1 MSKIIKE
8 KEYLTLLAKTKN
20 RKKRAALIDLATANE
35 INALSELIVNI
46 LNANVPLNPKTKTR
60 LVRYKTDLRELCK
73 KTLSTKTKKR
83 LLQKGGILNVILPL
97 AISALSSLIPAIIKK
112 VKRRK

>member
-1 MSKIIKE
+1 MSKIVKE

-20 RKKRAALIDLATANE
+20 RKSRNALIDVATASQ
-35 INALSELIVNI
+35 INALSELIINI
-46 LNANVPLNPKTKTR
+46 LNANIPLTSKTKNR
-60 LVRYKTDLRELCK
+60 LTRYKSDLRQLCR
-73 KTLSTKTKKR
+73 KTLSTKNRKH

-112 VKRRK
+112 IKKK

>member
-20 RKKRAALIDLATANE
+20 RKNRNALIDIATVSQ
-35 INALSELIVNI
+35 INALSELIINI
-46 LNANVPLNPKTKTR
+46 LNANVPLTPKTKNR
-60 LVRYKTDLRELCK
+60 LVRYKSDLRQLCQ
-73 KTLSTKTKKR
+73 KTLATKSRKQ

-97 AISALSSLIPAIIKK
+97 AISALSSLIPAIVKK
-112 VKRRK
+112 FKRK